1 MRLNRLNQLIHNS
14 STMGN
19 VEKAAVKVQFR
30 KILQAEDGTVTDL
43 PDSAFSIKR
52 TVNKAGV
59 SKYYIN

>member
-1 MRLNRLNQLIHNS
+1 
-14 STMGN
+14 MGN